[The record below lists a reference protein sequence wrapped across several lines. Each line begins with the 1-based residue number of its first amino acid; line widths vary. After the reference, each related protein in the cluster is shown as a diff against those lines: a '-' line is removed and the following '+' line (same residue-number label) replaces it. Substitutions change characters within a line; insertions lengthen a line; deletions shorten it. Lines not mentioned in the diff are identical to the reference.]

1 MNNLRD
7 QIAMSV
13 LPTLFSRI
21 VNAPS
26 IEARST
32 ATAEGV
38 SSNYELAAVLVYRQ
52 ADAMLKVRDGD
63 VAYFTP
69 SNDQLRSLLEG
80 LSRTSHIESQ
90 YGFLRTWIRDFAM
103 HKAKGAG
110 K

>member
-7 QIAMSV
+7 EIAMSV

-21 VNAPS
+21 VDAPS
-26 IEARST
+26 SEAAILRTS
-32 ATAEGV
+32 EGV
-38 SSNYELAAVLVYRQ
+38 DSNYELAAVLAYRQ
-52 ADAMLKVRDGD
+52 ADAMLKIRDGD

-69 SNDQLRSLLEG
+69 NNDQLRSLLEG

-90 YGFLRTWIRDFAM
+90 YGFLRTWIRDFAI
-103 HKAKGAG
+103 HKAKGPA